1 MKLAIALPDSSVSDE
16 KTLENKTRKIAII
29 ARACGIF
36 KVNEIIIYKDGK
48 DNEQDSKLLYTVL
61 KYLSTPQYFRRKMFP
76 KSNLLKFAGV
86 LPPLK
91 TPNQIGTSNAEEI
104 KIGDFREGLIVGLK
118 GKKFIDIGINQ
129 LIDYHGKVLSLIHI

>member
-1 MKLAIALPDSSVSDE
+1 
-16 KTLENKTRKIAII
+16 
-29 ARACGIF
+29 
-36 KVNEIIIYKDGK
+36 
-48 DNEQDSKLLYTVL
+48 
-61 KYLSTPQYFRRKMFP
+61 MFP

-129 LIDYHGKVLSLIHI
+129 LIDYHGKVSIGKKIIILIKNVKPDLVIKESSKDEIPYYWCYNVRQSGNLFTVLSNWNGLKILTSRKSKNFNHLKIDDIAKTRSRF